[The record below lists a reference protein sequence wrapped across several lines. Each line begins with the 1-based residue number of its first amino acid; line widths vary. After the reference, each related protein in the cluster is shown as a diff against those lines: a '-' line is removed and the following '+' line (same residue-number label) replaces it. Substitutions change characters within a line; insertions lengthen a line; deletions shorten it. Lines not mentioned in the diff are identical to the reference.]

1 MNTVLY
7 LMIGGAVG
15 TLSRYFLALTVNK
28 YFPVIF
34 PLGTLVVNSLGC
46 FMIGV
51 FWGLGGHTAFSIN
64 MRAFLFVGIMGG
76 FTTMSTFSIETMNLF
91 HYNEFKL
98 GILNIFATNIIC
110 LLFTAAG
117 FFISKACIGFFK

>member
-1 MNTVLY
+1 MNTVLF
-7 LMIGGAVG
+7 LILGGAVG

-28 YFPVIF
+28 CFPVLF
-34 PLGTLVVNSLGC
+34 PVGTLVVNSIGC
-46 FMIGV
+46 FAIGIL
-51 FWGLGGHTAFSIN
+51 WGMGGHTVFSVN
-64 MRAFLFVGIMGG
+64 MRAFLFVGILGG

-110 LLFTAAG
+110 LLLTAAG
-117 FFISKACIGFFK
+117 FFISKAFIGSYK